1 MKIRKDASQSKMNV
15 TLMRRVAEV
24 LNSYEPELFRAIDL
38 VAHGKVVTLKG
49 RIVGDDNRKLALELA
64 RTTVGVEE
72 VIDRLTVVVRTRP
85 TPAVETL
92 AVPERKDSAL
102 TRSLVLVSL
111 LGVISSAVIS
121 MVRQPFPEPDSQAP
135 NAAAVAAIANATI
148 YQVEG
153 TLFVEGKPA
162 AGAQVIFHPV
172 EEFNESTCRAI
183 ATVGPDGRFALRTLD
198 NRHGAPAGK
207 FAVTVD
213 WNRPLKPGED
223 LSPQETASLVPPRFQ
238 KPHTTPLRVSIRP
251 KQSARDAT
259 AVVQLPPLHVTQQTT
274 VRRT

>member
-1 MKIRKDASQSKMNV
+1 MKLRKDASQSKMNV

-24 LNSYEPELFRAIDL
+24 LNSYEPELFRAIDV

-72 VIDRLTVVVRTRP
+72 VADRLAVVVRARP
-85 TPAVETL
+85 APVVETL
-92 AVPERKDSAL
+92 TKPEKKDSVL

-121 MVRQPFPEPDSQAP
+121 MVKQPTELRVEAP
-135 NAAAVAAIANATI
+135 NAAAVAAIENATI

-162 AGAQVIFHPV
+162 VGAQVIFHPV

-213 WNRPLKPGED
+213 WNRPLKPGEE

-238 KPHTTPLRVSIRP
+238 KPHTTPLRASIRP
-251 KQSARDAT
+251 KQSAGDA
-259 AVVQLPPLHVTQQTT
+259 ASVVQLPPFHVTQQ
-274 VRRT
+274 RTAGRI

>member
-1 MKIRKDASQSKMNV
+1 MKLRKDASQSKMNV

-24 LNSYEPELFRAIDL
+24 LNSYEPELFRAIDV

-72 VIDRLTVVVRTRP
+72 VADRLAVVVRARP
-85 TPAVETL
+85 APVVETL
-92 AVPERKDSAL
+92 TKPEKKDSVL

-121 MVRQPFPEPDSQAP
+121 MVKQPTELRVEAP
-135 NAAAVAAIANATI
+135 NAAAVAAIENATI

-162 AGAQVIFHPV
+162 VGAQVIFHPV

-213 WNRPLKPGED
+213 WNRPLKPGEE

-238 KPHTTPLRVSIRP
+238 KPHTTPLRASIRP
-251 KQSARDAT
+251 KQSAGDAA
-259 AVVQLPPLHVTQQTT
+259 AVVQLPPFHVTQQ
-274 VRRT
+274 RTAGRI